1 MTHKMSS
8 CILFLR
14 AGSCPTSLCFV
25 VLVFVVVLLVFC
37 VFVCLVCVSC
47 FDGTA
52 HWTVYRSITSALLR
66 LSTFRRPCMIIYKF
80 IFLLRLNVFNDLA
93 KAMKA

>member
-1 MTHKMSS
+1 M
-8 CILFLR
+8 
-14 AGSCPTSLCFV
+14 
-25 VLVFVVVLLVFC
+25 
-37 VFVCLVCVSC
+37 

-66 LSTFRRPCMIIYKF
+66 PSTFRRPCMIIYKF

-93 KAMKA
+93 KAMKALDGKKKASNQIY